1 MLFPICPP
9 VPKAQAIFRRCVQ
22 ACYEPQAQVSLKICK
37 FMKFTKVFHIDV
49 WDVKTKYSY
58 SLRFGGFHS
67 DQSKASLWGGR
78 RGLTESLFPGTPSWV
93 RPTSALAH
101 DSLWTPSACP
111 WFLLGKCQVW
121 AEPLQT
127 QKSNRF
133 ISLQIRTSEENWLE
147 IHS

>member
-1 MLFPICPP
+1 MLFPPF
-9 VPKAQAIFRRCVQ
+9 VLLFLKLRLFSGGV
-22 ACYEPQAQVSLKICK
+22 YKHVMSLKPK
-37 FMKFTKVFHIDV
+37 FLSKSANLWNSWKFSCVRCQN
-49 WDVKTKYSY
+49 WSKYSY

-78 RGLTESLFPGTPSWV
+78 RGLTESLSPGTPSWV

-111 WFLLGKCQVW
+111 WLLLGKCQAW

-127 QKSNRF
+127 QKGNRF